1 MNENFR
7 PSGHWEGY
15 SWYGRLPDGTGMRFT
30 SEEEYLMRFTSEE
43 EYLEY
48 LHDNW
53 SI

>member
-30 SEEEYLMRFTSEE
+30 SEEEYL
-43 EYLEY
+43 EY

-53 SI
+53 AM